1 MKILEIIPQL
11 SSGGGERFVVDLCNE
26 LSKEHDVTL
35 MVLHS
40 LDKVDFYLKEVSNN
54 VRVVSMNKRMG
65 LDIGLLFRVYRYIRR
80 EKPDVVHTHLRAIM
94 YIAFAIM
101 RKNGGMRKFCF
112 HHGWITPITI
122 SAESLHSFRKYYGMD
137 APMIFNGRNVDAGM
151 LVSDEVK
158 EQFKQYRHTN
168 KTRVLISLARIDPVK
183 RQTLLARVVMR
194 LKREGYDLTVL
205 FIGGERDAQ
214 MTAELRSY
222 NDEAIQLLGELHN
235 PLEYLKMGD
244 AYALCSSYEGMPISL
259 IEAIGVGCIPVCT
272 PVGGI
277 VDVVHNGENGF
288 LSDGIGE
295 ESYYKTVKRFLFL
308 TDVQLKDM
316 KQKALATY
324 GPFSMYECARNYVRL
339 FEKGIK
345 K

>member
-1 MKILEIIPQL
+1 M
-11 SSGGGERFVVDLCNE
+11 
-26 LSKEHDVTL
+26 
-35 MVLHS
+35 
-40 LDKVDFYLKEVSNN
+40 
-54 VRVVSMNKRMG
+54 
-65 LDIGLLFRVYRYIRR
+65 LFR
-80 EKPDVVHTHLRAIM
+80 
-94 YIAFAIM
+94 
-101 RKNGGMRKFCF
+101 
-112 HHGWITPITI
+112 
-122 SAESLHSFRKYYGMD
+122 S
-137 APMIFNGRNVDAGM
+137 GM

-194 LKREGYDLTVL
+194 LKREGYDLIVL

-295 ESYYKTVKRFLFL
+295 ESYYKTVKRFLSL

-324 GPFSMYECARNYVRL
+324 GPFSMSECACNYVKL
-339 FEKGIK
+339 FEKEIGRASCRERV
-345 K
+345 

>member
-1 MKILEIIPQL
+1 
-11 SSGGGERFVVDLCNE
+11 
-26 LSKEHDVTL
+26 
-35 MVLHS
+35 
-40 LDKVDFYLKEVSNN
+40 
-54 VRVVSMNKRMG
+54 
-65 LDIGLLFRVYRYIRR
+65 
-80 EKPDVVHTHLRAIM
+80 
-94 YIAFAIM
+94 
-101 RKNGGMRKFCF
+101 
-112 HHGWITPITI
+112 
-122 SAESLHSFRKYYGMD
+122 
-137 APMIFNGRNVDAGM
+137 
-151 LVSDEVK
+151 
-158 EQFKQYRHTN
+158 
-168 KTRVLISLARIDPVK
+168 
-183 RQTLLARVVMR
+183 
-194 LKREGYDLTVL
+194 
-205 FIGGERDAQ
+205 

-259 IEAIGVGCIPVCT
+259 IEAIGVGCVPVCT

-295 ESYYKTVKRFLFL
+295 ESYYKTVKRFLSL

>member
-1 MKILEIIPQL
+1 
-11 SSGGGERFVVDLCNE
+11 
-26 LSKEHDVTL
+26 
-35 MVLHS
+35 
-40 LDKVDFYLKEVSNN
+40 
-54 VRVVSMNKRMG
+54 
-65 LDIGLLFRVYRYIRR
+65 
-80 EKPDVVHTHLRAIM
+80 
-94 YIAFAIM
+94 
-101 RKNGGMRKFCF
+101 
-112 HHGWITPITI
+112 
-122 SAESLHSFRKYYGMD
+122 MD

-244 AYALCSSYEGMPISL
+244 AYARCSSYEGMPISL

-277 VDVVHNGENGF
+277 VNVEHNSENGF

-295 ESYYKTVKRFLFL
+295 ESYYKTVKRFLSL